1 MKIDSK
7 FAKQLSLVLN
17 DVQQSV
23 SHKDVAAEVHVS
35 AGQLSR
41 VKGGTRPTDKGTRM
55 ALTNVLQS
63 IWLNFSGARAD
74 YHVPSFMK
82 NRTKHD
88 DVMAALFQQRKEEN
102 DRRKLE
108 ESFDE
113 AITTKPEFRSSQQQ
127 LLIRDYFKE
136 YVEEIGAEN
145 TDIVT
150 KAEYAGVLLQDYFD
164 KYNADYGG

>member
-7 FAKQLSLVLN
+7 FSKQLSLVLD
-17 DVQQSV
+17 DVQHAV
-23 SHKDVAAEVHVS
+23 SHKEVADEVHVS

-41 VKGGTRPTDKGTRM
+41 MKGGTRPTDKGTRI
-55 ALTNVLQS
+55 ALTSVLQS

-74 YHVPSFMK
+74 YHLPSFMK

-88 DVMAALFQQRKEEN
+88 DVMASLFQQHKEED

-113 AITTKPEFRSSQQQ
+113 AITTKPEFRSPQQQ
-127 LLIRDYFKE
+127 SLIRDYFKE

-150 KAEYAGVLLQDYFD
+150 KADYAGVQLQDYFD
-164 KYNADYGG
+164 KYNAEYGG

>member
-7 FAKQLSLVLN
+7 FSKQLSLVLD
-17 DVQQSV
+17 DVQHAV
-23 SHKDVAAEVHVS
+23 SHKEVADEVHVS

-41 VKGGTRPTDKGTRM
+41 LKGGTRPTDKGTRV
-55 ALTNVLQS
+55 ALTTVLQN

-82 NRTKHD
+82 NKSKHD
-88 DVMAALFQQRKEEN
+88 DVMATLFQQRKEEN
-102 DRRKLE
+102 DRRGLE

-113 AITTKPEFRSSQQQ
+113 AIGTKPELRSPQQQ
-127 LLIRDYFKE
+127 SLIRDYFKE

-145 TDIVT
+145 TDIVM
-150 KAEYAGVLLQDYFD
+150 KAQYAGVQLQDYFD
-164 KYNADYGG
+164 NYNNQYGG